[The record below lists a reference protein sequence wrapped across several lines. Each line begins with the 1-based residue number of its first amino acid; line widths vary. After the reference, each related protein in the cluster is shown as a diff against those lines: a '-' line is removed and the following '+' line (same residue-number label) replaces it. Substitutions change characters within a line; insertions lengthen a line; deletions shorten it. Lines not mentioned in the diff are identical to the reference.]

1 MPVSGAPHS
10 ICKSGR
16 DREWTNR
23 GAAATGAEDRGGGV
37 DLGVGLT
44 SRTAEG
50 SLPGTGAAGVTFRG
64 RRARITAGAALV
76 GTAKAPPSPRIETDK
91 RKRV

>member
-1 MPVSGAPHS
+1 MVPQLL
-10 ICKSGR
+10 GR
-16 DREWTNR
+16 RKGWGTM
-23 GAAATGAEDRGGGV
+23 

-44 SRTAEG
+44 PRTAEG
-50 SLPGTGAAGVTFRG
+50 SLPGTGAAWVTFRG